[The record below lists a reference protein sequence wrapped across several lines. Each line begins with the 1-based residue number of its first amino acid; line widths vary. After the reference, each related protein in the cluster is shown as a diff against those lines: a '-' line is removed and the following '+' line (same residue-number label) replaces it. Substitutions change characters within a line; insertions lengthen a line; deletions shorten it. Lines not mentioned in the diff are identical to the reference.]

1 MRNIWKYILSL
12 APVVFLIAFLAVAI
26 RVYGIDAL
34 SGPSQLV
41 LIVSTGIAVLIAIL
55 YFHKT
60 WKELEAEINHSI
72 GSIGSP
78 IVILLLIGLLSG
90 TWMVSGVVPMLIY
103 YGMQI
108 INPNVFLITSCLI
121 SAIVSVMTGSSWTTV
136 ATIGVALMGIGK
148 AEGFSDGWTAGAILS
163 GAYFGDKMSPLSDT
177 TVLAS
182 SLCGTPLFTH
192 IKYMTITTVPSFT
205 VTLIIFLV
213 AGFLVPSGTAIDTS
227 AFTTALSSKFDLSLW
242 LIIVPIAT
250 GFMIY
255 KKMPAI
261 ITLFAS
267 SVIAIVFAVIFQP
280 HILAE
285 VSGIGTMHD
294 ANSFPSALVLF
305 KGAMQSGF
313 GSTSIN
319 SGFTPVNELL
329 ATRGMAGMLNTV
341 WIILCAI
348 CFGGVLKA
356 SGMLANIVSL
366 VIPLTKTRVGL
377 VASTVVSGIFFNA
390 TAADQFLSIMLNA
403 SMFGEIYKK
412 EGYEPRL
419 LSRSIEDSSTV
430 TSVLIPW
437 STCGMTQSTVLNV
450 PTLTYLPYCFFN
462 ILAPITSIIIA
473 ATGYKIYRKVKE

>member
-1 MRNIWKYILSL
+1 MMKYILSL
-12 APVVFLIAFLAVAI
+12 TPVVFLIVFLSIVI
-26 RVYGIDAL
+26 HVYGIDAL

-41 LIVSTGIAVLIAIL
+41 LIVSTGIAVLIAML

-60 WKELEAEINHSI
+60 WKELETEINHSV

-90 TWMVSGVVPMLIY
+90 TWMVSGIVPMLIY

-108 INPNVFLITSCLI
+108 INPHIFLITSCLI

-148 AEGFSDGWTAGAILS
+148 AQGFSDGWTAGAILS

-205 VTLIIFLV
+205 ITLIIFLT
-213 AGFLVPSGTAIDTS
+213 AGFLVPSAAPIDTS
-227 AFTTALSSKFDLSLW
+227 AFTLALSSKFNLSLW
-242 LIIVPIAT
+242 LLLVPIAT
-250 GFMIY
+250 GWMIY

-261 ITLFAS
+261 IVLFAS
-267 SVIAIVFAVIFQP
+267 SVIAIIFAVIFQP

-285 VSGIGTMHD
+285 VSGMGRNGMTGASSSI
-294 ANSFPSALVLF
+294 LVLF
-305 KGAMQSGF
+305 KGAMVSCF
-313 GSTSIN
+313 GSTAID
-319 SGFTPVNELL
+319 SGFKPVNDLL

-356 SGMLANIVSL
+356 SGMLVNIVSL
-366 VIPLTKTRVGL
+366 VIPLTRTRVGL

-462 ILAPITSIIIA
+462 ILAPITSILVA
-473 ATGYKIYRKVKE
+473 AIGYKIYRSVNS